1 MASAAVGATSTA
13 LVAVDSAAAGS
24 STAVVSAPAARPGA
38 QQYLIRGVSVEFP
51 YPAYECQ
58 QVYMEKVR
66 LTLTHAHSHEIAD
79 QRAVAGCTSIDCA
92 RHR

>member
-1 MASAAVGATSTA
+1 MASAADAAASTA
-13 LVAVDSAAAGS
+13 LVAVDSSAAAS
-24 STAVVSAPAARPGA
+24 SAAVVSAPAARPGA

-66 LTLTHAHSHEIAD
+66 LTLTRTLTREIAVD
-79 QRAVAGCTSIDCA
+79 K
-92 RHR
+92 